1 MDPHQRCVGKS
12 IFLMSGRRRLN
23 CVQKCKHLHLC
34 VTLHQCLCMQLIL
47 VIVHLLKEEWDQP
60 ICQEDLEGRWNIGGN
75 AFSGHQSPLYLSS
88 FYCLA
93 EHQAMT
99 FGFGH
104 FWQEISSRPI
114 PLGNPNTGLEWKEKR
129 THHFHP

>member
-23 CVQKCKHLHLC
+23 CVQKC
-34 VTLHQCLCMQLIL
+34 
-47 VIVHLLKEEWDQP
+47 
-60 ICQEDLEGRWNIGGN
+60 
-75 AFSGHQSPLYLSS
+75 HQSPLYLSS

>member
-23 CVQKCKHLHLC
+23 CVKKC
-34 VTLHQCLCMQLIL
+34 
-47 VIVHLLKEEWDQP
+47 
-60 ICQEDLEGRWNIGGN
+60 G
-75 AFSGHQSPLYLSS
+75 LS
-88 FYCLA
+88 YCLIKKKA
-93 EHQAMT
+93 AYLQQLVNIHYSTPALVK
-99 FGFGH
+99 
-104 FWQEISSRPI
+104 EISSRPI